1 MVYSACYDKLMN
13 TTHQLTPEQ
22 QAVVAHPTGFHAR
35 VLAVAGSG
43 KTTTMAHRAFQL
55 LQSGTPKTAIQIVM
69 FNVLARKQF
78 TAKLIE
84 IGLAQHLHPGVDTFH
99 SMTYKI
105 MQRAVEAGLMAE
117 PQELWTA
124 DDSEMGR
131 ILAHRTIQALE
142 KEGVFPLNTIDT
154 EIALMAISLWKSE
167 LIPPDRA
174 RAMSNGE
181 TGLVDVYVRFEAERK
196 KRNAVGFDD
205 FVPIAVELFTQFP
218 EFRAQTVSNFRYV
231 IVDEYQD
238 VNAGQ
243 QRLIELLVFPQSDVM
258 VVGDDD
264 QTIYEWRG
272 ARPDYI
278 LQTMS
283 GHVFGKPIIDYT
295 LSHSFRFGPLLAQ
308 VALNVISRNSGRVA
322 KPLTAHN
329 VLQQTD
335 VFLVHENTEQ
345 TSELDT
351 MLCNQLVSLVQRTQD
366 PSQVVV
372 IGRTF
377 SQLQGLEAA
386 CLSRK
391 IPYRVLGRKPF
402 FERREVATLVDYLKA
417 GQIWNDL
424 VDDQVSRVLMSI
436 VNMPNR
442 FVALDT
448 IKKSLADAQRLGMSL
463 GQLLHGLTNPTQSPL
478 NRPGR
483 ERIAQLIAVLM
494 RIDEL
499 WRTSQPAH
507 QALQIIV
514 DSTNYM
520 EHFHNYYGNGSES
533 TDRINSVNQFIGF
546 ARGTGLAVGDFV
558 THFAALDHTLN
569 APIEHQIL
577 FTTIYRTKGLEYD
590 YVFIPRAHEGYMPV
604 LLSEELTVWDKTQS
618 TTPPTRGGSVVETE
632 RRLFYV
638 AITRAK
644 REVYIGVSI
653 SPHAGD
659 QANSAIPEV
668 SRFVEEMHLKATV
681 AIMHH
686 VVAVQRGKSLGN
698 LHDSLLRNGA
708 SPVLRQ
714 QLTHYLPNQPQ
725 LADIINDP
733 QIRDWQAPVRTS
745 TNSKSKRKAPP
756 SLVPWWAKS

>member
-1 MVYSACYDKLMN
+1 MN
-13 TTHQLTPEQ
+13 TTHQLTPDQ

-84 IGLAQHLHPGVDTFH
+84 IGLVQHLHPGVDTFH

-205 FVPIAVELFTQFP
+205 FVPIAVELFRQFP
-218 EFRAQTVSNFRYV
+218 EFRAQTVSNFRHV

-283 GHVFGKPIIDYT
+283 GNVFGKPIID
-295 LSHSFRFGPLLAQ
+295 
-308 VALNVISRNSGRVA
+308 
-322 KPLTAHN
+322 
-329 VLQQTD
+329 
-335 VFLVHENTEQ
+335 
-345 TSELDT
+345 
-351 MLCNQLVSLVQRTQD
+351 
-366 PSQVVV
+366 
-372 IGRTF
+372 
-377 SQLQGLEAA
+377 
-386 CLSRK
+386 
-391 IPYRVLGRKPF
+391 
-402 FERREVATLVDYLKA
+402 
-417 GQIWNDL
+417 
-424 VDDQVSRVLMSI
+424 
-436 VNMPNR
+436 
-442 FVALDT
+442 
-448 IKKSLADAQRLGMSL
+448 
-463 GQLLHGLTNPTQSPL
+463 
-478 NRPGR
+478 
-483 ERIAQLIAVLM
+483 
-494 RIDEL
+494 
-499 WRTSQPAH
+499 
-507 QALQIIV
+507 
-514 DSTNYM
+514 
-520 EHFHNYYGNGSES
+520 
-533 TDRINSVNQFIGF
+533 
-546 ARGTGLAVGDFV
+546 
-558 THFAALDHTLN
+558 
-569 APIEHQIL
+569 
-577 FTTIYRTKGLEYD
+577 
-590 YVFIPRAHEGYMPV
+590 
-604 LLSEELTVWDKTQS
+604 
-618 TTPPTRGGSVVETE
+618 
-632 RRLFYV
+632 
-638 AITRAK
+638 
-644 REVYIGVSI
+644 
-653 SPHAGD
+653 
-659 QANSAIPEV
+659 
-668 SRFVEEMHLKATV
+668 
-681 AIMHH
+681 
-686 VVAVQRGKSLGN
+686 
-698 LHDSLLRNGA
+698 
-708 SPVLRQ
+708 
-714 QLTHYLPNQPQ
+714 
-725 LADIINDP
+725 
-733 QIRDWQAPVRTS
+733 
-745 TNSKSKRKAPP
+745 
-756 SLVPWWAKS
+756 